1 MIQSANMEL
10 RYNKSMPKEISFEE
24 IVKECFDRVEFRTTV
39 ASGIASF
46 KCFKLLETEFKK
58 QLGLF
63 LEELEDEIQE
73 TWNEKKLSFTRR

>member
-1 MIQSANMEL
+1 MPRIGQ
-10 RYNKSMPKEISFEE
+10 PKELKYEE
-24 IVKECFDRVEFRTTV
+24 IVKECFDRVEFRTAV
-39 ASGIASF
+39 DSGIASF